1 MGVLRNVIVSYL
13 LSEGGQEL
21 QTWARVP
28 GAGGQERA
36 LGIVRIREIER
47 RAVLTTLVIAKQ

>member
-1 MGVLRNVIVSYL
+1 MLRNVIVSYL
-13 LSEGGQEL
+13 LSEGWQEL
-21 QTWARVP
+21 QTWVRVP

-36 LGIVRIREIER
+36 LGIVGIREIER

>member
-1 MGVLRNVIVSYL
+1 MLRNVIVSYL